1 MESSAELLWQRL
13 RQYSEYTHV
22 ETALINFETPNKS
35 TILADIIN
43 VYEIGKIKFEM
54 DIDIEINEYL
64 IIKNYISHI
73 RAQYLKCEHCGV
85 SFQDLH
91 CLELNHK
98 EEHRFER
105 GDKEKRF
112 GLSSISEIVSWCVEN
127 KKWTSGEPMNQILEI
142 IEEENTHVEGLCV
155 ACHRIYHDEDDTGEQ
170 KYRINI
176 LRNRKNALEEPDQK
190 KLKRSLDQ
198 IMMDTT
204 DLLPVGTGSYYPW
217 TSQEE
222 SNLLRIVK
230 EVGKPRDWPTVAK
243 RLGTGRTAK
252 AVEGHWQEMTSD
264 ERKQENNIKKDVVR
278 RLGEGRV
285 VLVPLGHAP

>member
-105 GDKEKRF
+105 GKIWSVKYFRN
-112 GLSSISEIVSWCVEN
+112 SIMVC
-127 KKWTSGEPMNQILEI
+127 
-142 IEEENTHVEGLCV
+142 
-155 ACHRIYHDEDDTGEQ
+155 
-170 KYRINI
+170 
-176 LRNRKNALEEPDQK
+176 
-190 KLKRSLDQ
+190 
-198 IMMDTT
+198 
-204 DLLPVGTGSYYPW
+204 
-217 TSQEE
+217 
-222 SNLLRIVK
+222 
-230 EVGKPRDWPTVAK
+230 
-243 RLGTGRTAK
+243 
-252 AVEGHWQEMTSD
+252 
-264 ERKQENNIKKDVVR
+264 
-278 RLGEGRV
+278 
-285 VLVPLGHAP
+285 